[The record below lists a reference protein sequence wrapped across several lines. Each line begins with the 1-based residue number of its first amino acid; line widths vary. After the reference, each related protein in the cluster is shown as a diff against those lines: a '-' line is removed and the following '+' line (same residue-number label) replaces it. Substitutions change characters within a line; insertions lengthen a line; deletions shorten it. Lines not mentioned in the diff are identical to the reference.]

1 MYCCALLLRYKENC
15 PSSSESSDQNFLDGE
30 TQGSKEQ
37 GRGSSKNQQKHADTT
52 KVKHDSST
60 VFTLHMFFFLK
71 KRPCI
76 YSLYVNMFKAACVF
90 IRSAHMIHEITG
102 LR

>member
-52 KVKHDSST
+52 KVKHDSPT

-71 KRPCI
+71 KTTLHIFFVCQHVQSRLCF
-76 YSLYVNMFKAACVF
+76 Y
-90 IRSAHMIHEITG
+90 
-102 LR
+102 